1 VKIGVVLSSYPAPSE
16 PFIGT
21 FLNHFPEHSIYLF
34 ARVTDACIK
43 PANWILKPYIN
54 YFPSYNCFLNWLL
67 SVFSIP
73 FYWKRFLTLY
83 RKGNK
88 LKQIIADAQIWTTP
102 CLDILHFPFANLA
115 FGREHYAEILG
126 ARMSIS
132 FRGSDINVFP
142 VYHSKTY
149 SSIWS
154 FVDAVHCNSKE
165 LAEKLN
171 EHKIPLGIPISI
183 IPAALRSELDAP
195 LQRVFVDELTFT
207 DRNPLIIVTI
217 GRLHWVKDY
226 PFALRVMSKLKKSGV
241 KFRYYILGDGA
252 DKEQLLF
259 IRKELNLE
267 VEVILTGKVTASE
280 ISYYLK
286 KAHIYLQTS
295 YAEGFSNAC
304 LEAQAFGIPC
314 VVPAISGMDVCV
326 EHQKTGMVV
335 EARDEQLFSD
345 YIKYV
350 INNPQVFNNQYISSR
365 IKTNFSKQKQRDAWR
380 TFFNNMGIKNQF

>member
-1 VKIGVVLSSYPAPSE
+1 MKIGVVLSRYPVPSE

-21 FLNHFPEHSIYLF
+21 FLNHFQEHSIYLF
-34 ARVTDACIK
+34 ASVTDACIK

-102 CLDILHFPFANLA
+102 CLDILHFPFASLA

-132 FRGSDINVFP
+132 FRGSDINIFP

-183 IPAALRSELDAP
+183 IPAALRSELDVP
-195 LQRVFVDELTFT
+195 LQRVFADELTFT

-241 KFRYYILGDGA
+241 KFRYYILGDGP
-252 DKEQLLF
+252 DREQLLF

-267 VEVILTGKVTASE
+267 VEVILVGKVTASE
-280 ISYYLK
+280 ISYYLN

-326 EHQKTGMVV
+326 EHMKTGMIVHIRNENEFADAIV
-335 EARDEQLFSD
+335 TLVNNFKIFDPHYISKRVKILFSL
-345 YIKYV
+345 K
-350 INNPQVFNNQYISSR
+350 
-365 IKTNFSKQKQRDAWR
+365 KQRKRWIE
-380 TFFNNMGIKNQF
+380 FFSNMVS